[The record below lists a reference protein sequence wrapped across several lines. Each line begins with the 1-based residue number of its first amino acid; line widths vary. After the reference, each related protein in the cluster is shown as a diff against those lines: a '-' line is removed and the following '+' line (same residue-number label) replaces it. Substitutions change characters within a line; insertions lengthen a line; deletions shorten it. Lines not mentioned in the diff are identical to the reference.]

1 MQFFAACV
9 SLFMFCI
16 VLPAHALEYYQVNG
30 SSINVRKGPGQNWPV
45 IDQVDKDQLVLETQ
59 REGLWSEVFFL
70 QPNKKK
76 VKGWVFNRYL
86 SLQNLQQVQTSSPF
100 RVTATAQKPVCA
112 NAPDYGALC
121 YLDIAFSVQAFEAD
135 KPYVDLTCWADFVV
149 PGKLS
154 ITPIQTKKTLRYA
167 LLAGSTDGVMRLK
180 VQLNHLVNKE
190 KFSVAYYNCAVQ

>member
-1 MQFFAACV
+1 MQAFAVCL
-9 SLFMFCI
+9 SLLMLVI

-30 SSINVRKGPGQNWPV
+30 SNINVRKGPGQNWHV
-45 IDQVDKDQLVLETQ
+45 IDQIDKDQLVLETR

-70 QPNKKK
+70 TPNKQK

-86 SLQNLQQVQTSSPF
+86 SLQSLQQAQTPSPF
-100 RVTATAQKPVCA
+100 RVTASAQTPVCA
-112 NAPDYGALC
+112 NAPDYGSLC
-121 YLDIAFSVQAFEAD
+121 YLDIAFSVQASEAE
-135 KPYVDLTCWADFVV
+135 KTYVDLTCWADFVV

-154 ITPIQTKKTLRYA
+154 ITPIQTKKTKRYT

-180 VQLNHLVNKE
+180 VQLNHLVNQD